1 MVLTF
6 GFFEHVCL
14 ELIFHSS
21 AFYLFQTLVIKK
33 LKSGYLLQTKEAKLF
48 LCILY
53 LSVVEFSNH
62 VLFHYLKNYQQ
73 KLFGQGDYGPLL
85 LL

>member
-6 GFFEHVCL
+6 EFFEHVCL

-53 LSVVEFSNH
+53 LSVIEFSNH
-62 VLFHYLKNYQQ
+62 VLFHYFK
-73 KLFGQGDYGPLL
+73 KLSTEVIWTGR
-85 LL
+85 